1 MTVVAAGK
9 VLSGRTLVW
18 VVTAGAITGLLEW
31 CQTMI
36 PGRTPDLSPTF
47 MALAGAG
54 LAAGMLSTS
63 RVVAAPK
70 DGSATDASTPTRLA
84 S

>member
-1 MTVVAAGK
+1 
-9 VLSGRTLVW
+9 
-18 VVTAGAITGLLEW
+18 VTAGAITALLEW

-54 LAAGMLSTS
+54 LAAGMLSAG
-63 RVVAAPK
+63 RAVPAQQDNA
-70 DGSATDASTPTRLA
+70 ATDAPGTPRIA